1 MNSTHQLQSLSCR
14 CQILGA
20 IIFLIQQSQSTVF
33 RHSANLSALEF
44 VPASSGSLLVDIV
57 VPSCPIKKDSTT
69 GELVAETKYSFRLFS
84 LDRLTPSGA
93 HSLALVSRPATHSW
107 GCRTTGTQSGALSG
121 SAQLPLLTSA
131 SLRACATTRTPAL
144 STAEGSGVRT
154 PWLVDIL
161 SRWGEHKT
169 TQTQDSDS
177 R

>member
-1 MNSTHQLQSLSCR
+1 M
-14 CQILGA
+14 
-20 IIFLIQQSQSTVF
+20 F

-57 VPSCPIKKDSTT
+57 VPSCPVKKDSTT
-69 GELVAETKYSFRLFS
+69 GELVPETKYASRLFS
-84 LDRLTPSGA
+84 LLVRLKPSGA

-121 SAQLPLLTSA
+121 SARLHLSTSA
-131 SLRACATTRTPAL
+131 SRRACATTRTPAL

-161 SRWGEHKT
+161 SRWGEYKT